1 MTEEEAKAVIRN
13 FLNGTSNVIE
23 YLEALN
29 VAEDILGINCTTSEI
44 DKWAYERDE
53 GVNGS

>member
-29 VAEDILGINCTTSEI
+29 VAEDILGINCTTSDI
-44 DKWAYERDE
+44 DKWAYERDA
-53 GVNGS
+53 GVKNG